1 MGLVVT
7 TTPEERAQL
16 DALKAH
22 QKSVREHKKAEA
34 AKKALAEALADAQ
47 IEHAEAGTAR
57 DAAKTNLL
65 ATLQN
70 A

>member
-1 MGLVVT
+1 MGFVVT

-22 QKSVREHKKAEA
+22 QKSVREHDKAKA
-34 AKKALAEALADAQ
+34 AKDALAEALADAQ
-47 IEHAEAGTAR
+47 IAHTEAGDVRAENK
-57 DAAKTNLL
+57 ANLL
-65 ATLQN
+65 ATLSD